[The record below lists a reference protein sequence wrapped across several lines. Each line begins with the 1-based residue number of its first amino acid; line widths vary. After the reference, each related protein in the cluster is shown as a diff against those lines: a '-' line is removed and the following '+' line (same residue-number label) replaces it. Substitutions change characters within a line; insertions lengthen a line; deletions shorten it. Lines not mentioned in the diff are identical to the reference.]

1 MAGRVRLRPNLG
13 FPRCLA
19 CDVTPREIDR
29 PSRSRRAIAS
39 GGKCEGQGDVVTW
52 QGGATGAHY
61 MRGGVV
67 EQGQA
72 VSPGSGGA
80 STYLRRGFPDCLPL

>member
-1 MAGRVRLRPNLG
+1 M
-13 FPRCLA
+13 
-19 CDVTPREIDR
+19 VT
-29 PSRSRRAIAS
+29 RR
-39 GGKCEGQGDVVTW
+39 GD
-52 QGGATGAHY
+52 AMGAHY

-80 STYLRRGFPDCLPL
+80 STYLRRGFPDYLPL

>member
-1 MAGRVRLRPNLG
+1 VRLRPNRG

-19 CDVTPREIDR
+19 CDVTPRN
-29 PSRSRRAIAS
+29 RSFESVTARHSVRREMRRA
-39 GGKCEGQGDVVTW
+39 GRRGHVQC
-52 QGGATGAHY
+52 GATGAHY

-80 STYLRRGFPDCLPL
+80 STYLRRGFPDYLPL